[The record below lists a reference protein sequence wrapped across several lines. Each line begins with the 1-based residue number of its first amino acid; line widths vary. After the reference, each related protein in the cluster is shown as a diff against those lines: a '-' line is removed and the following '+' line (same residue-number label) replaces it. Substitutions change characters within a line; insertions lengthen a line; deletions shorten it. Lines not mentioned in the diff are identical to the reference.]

1 MRKITFLTVSF
12 TLLVSLPAMAQIGY
26 IWKDFQS
33 YAIDFQDYLT
43 NNIDESL
50 DPVGQESFTA
60 INSSTGEL
68 NLPNPIDARRQVSQ
82 DINDNS
88 LSDIFENNPAVR
100 GKLIGNELDRQLTR
114 GAVEGYF
121 GEKGQ
126 ERLQIK
132 LENIQN
138 SIENIDK
145 NVDDANQGNQN
156 IFNKFTQ
163 LGRTAAG
170 QSLLGELISSQ
181 TNLQVQIGREQSRML
196 AESIGQN
203 VQQNQYLQYSNLN
216 LANISQQVEEANTA
230 RRVDSSATAA
240 RLLRASAQSD
250 LFGREEEE

>member
-1 MRKITFLTVSF
+1 MRKTAFLTISF
-12 TLLVSLPAMAQIGY
+12 TFLVSLPAMAQIGY
-26 IWKDFQS
+26 IWRDFQN

-43 NNIDESL
+43 NNIDENL

-68 NLPNPIDARRQVSQ
+68 NLPNPIDVRRQVSQ
-82 DINDNS
+82 DITDNS
-88 LSDIFENNPAVR
+88 LSDIFENNPAVQ
-100 GKLIGNELDRQLTR
+100 GKLVGNELDRQLTR
-114 GAVEGYF
+114 GAVESYF

-138 SIENIDK
+138 SIESIDK
-145 NVDDANQGNQN
+145 NADNASQGNQN
-156 IFNKFTQ
+156 VLNELTQ
-163 LGRTAAG
+163 LGRTAVG
-170 QSLLGELISSQ
+170 QGLLGQLISSQ
-181 TNLQVQIGREQSRML
+181 TNLQVQIGREQSRMI
-196 AESIGQN
+196 AESLGQSI
-203 VQQNQYLQYSNLN
+203 QQNQYLQYSNLN

-230 RRVDSSATAA
+230 RRVDSAATAA